1 MMLSFEVMIL
11 DLRCSFPYIH
21 NHFVWCA
28 GRGGSD
34 GSKTPKL
41 IDKLQDVDV
50 AKVYCGAQFS
60 LALTKSGSVYSWGK
74 GDTHRLGHASEEH
87 VRFPKLIEV
96 LQGKT
101 SHSTGLA
108 FSQCEVTRS
117 QSQEL
122 TDRHIQNFL
131 IINQLDALIS
141 QIYFGRKLYLFQTV
155 PLTIIRSFLLNT
167 QQWYMSY
174 RFCWQLVSR
183 SIFSCLQAVS
193 KTSMT
198 YNIAVCTVKNSW
210 WWTEELSETC
220 RVSFQE

>member
-1 MMLSFEVMIL
+1 MSCLRFWVFMEVACKGCCTIISEGPAAIILRTEKFTWKGRQQISPKHYLSTEIASHPRRLYPLMALSFEVTIL
-11 DLRCSFPYIH
+11 NLKCSFPYIH

-60 LALTKSGSVYSWGK
+60 LALTKSGAVYSWGK

-101 SHSTGLA
+101 LHSTRLA
-108 FSQCEVTRS
+108 FSACVITKS

-131 IINQLDALIS
+131 NLQVGLRVAGS
-141 QIYFGRKLYLFQTV
+141 TA
-155 PLTIIRSFLLNT
+155 
-167 QQWYMSY
+167 
-174 RFCWQLVSR
+174 FCH
-183 SIFSCLQAVS
+183 
-193 KTSMT
+193 
-198 YNIAVCTVKNSW
+198 
-210 WWTEELSETC
+210 
-220 RVSFQE
+220 

>member
-1 MMLSFEVMIL
+1 MVLSFEVMIL
-11 DLRCSFPYIH
+11 NVRYSFPFIH
-21 NHFVWCA
+21 DRFVWCA

-101 SHSTGLA
+101 LYSTGLA
-108 FSQCEVTRS
+108 FPLCEVTKS
-117 QSQEL
+117 HSQEL
-122 TDRHIQNFL
+122 TDRHIQKFPNL
-131 IINQLDALIS
+131 
-141 QIYFGRKLYLFQTV
+141 
-155 PLTIIRSFLLNT
+155 
-167 QQWYMSY
+167 
-174 RFCWQLVSR
+174 
-183 SIFSCLQAVS
+183 
-193 KTSMT
+193 
-198 YNIAVCTVKNSW
+198 
-210 WWTEELSETC
+210 
-220 RVSFQE
+220 